1 MSPRPDQ
8 KHEYALTTMYP
19 SWWRFVGSLV
29 FAAVMV
35 ILGLYVLAARREFAN
50 GGWALVALGVFVV
63 VRTLIARRSLS
74 WSLTSERLIERRGL
88 FSSNRREIELADIRS
103 VEVDQRFIQRLL
115 GLGNITVA
123 SAASAD
129 FLIRLEDISNPD
141 AIAEQLRQARLKRLA

>member
-1 MSPRPDQ
+1 
-8 KHEYALTTMYP
+8 
-19 SWWRFVGSLV
+19 
-29 FAAVMV
+29 MV
-35 ILGLYVLAARREFAN
+35 
-50 GGWALVALGVFVV
+50 LGVFVV
-63 VRTLIARRSLS
+63 LRTLIARRSLS